1 MKSLIRKE
9 SVFRICSSGTA
20 ALPLPLLMQL
30 PETPHTHNTWAD
42 RLAAHATTI
51 RQPRPCWAKGVVVL
65 LECFDHVPVLDPLML
80 LGRRVENVEIM
91 RPIGVQMA
99 VARPWAIPGWLRA

>member
-1 MKSLIRKE
+1 
-9 SVFRICSSGTA
+9 
-20 ALPLPLLMQL
+20 LLMQL
-30 PETPHTHNTWAD
+30 PDTPHTHNTWAD